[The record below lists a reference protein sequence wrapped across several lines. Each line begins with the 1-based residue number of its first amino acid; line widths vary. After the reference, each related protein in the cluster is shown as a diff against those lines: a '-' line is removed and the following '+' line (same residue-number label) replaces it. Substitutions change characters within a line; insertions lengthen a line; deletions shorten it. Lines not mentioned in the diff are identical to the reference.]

1 MRRLAVR
8 TLILTISLMACSSDV
23 VGPSP
28 DQESKTASAFPAPS
42 PGGAPTVTGVW
53 INRDVIA
60 ARPVSGTPWAAVE
73 GAARQSC
80 GRIDLGNQDSTA
92 NVCVLA
98 KALVAARTGSVSAR
112 TEVIAA
118 LADLV
123 GVSYQGRALSLGRE
137 LAAYVIAADLI
148 DLASADPGLNER
160 FKRAI
165 SGLLTTRTS
174 EGPVNL
180 IDCHETRPNNWGTM
194 CGASRAAVASYL
206 HDSDAL
212 ARVAQVFHGWLGD
225 RSSYSS
231 FKFGDLS
238 WQCDSSSPVAIN
250 PPGCLRNGRSIDG
263 VLPDDQRRAGPFAWP
278 PPKEN
283 YVYEALQGA
292 VVQAVI
298 LTQSGY
304 PAFEWENQ
312 AMLRAFRW
320 LYSEASFPAGGDD
333 AWIVPLINH
342 YYGTTYP
349 VQASGKPGKVMAWA
363 EWTHER

>member
-1 MRRLAVR
+1 MRRVAVR
-8 TLILTISLMACSSDV
+8 TLLLTICLMACSSDMA
-23 VGPSP
+23 GPSSVE
-28 DQESKTASAFPAPS
+28 ESKTDRSLPAPG
-42 PGGAPTVTGVW
+42 PAGPATAAGLW
-53 INRDVIA
+53 INREAIA
-60 ARPVSGTPWAAVE
+60 ALPMSGPDWGGVDRE
-73 GAARQSC
+73 ARQSC
-80 GRIDLGNQDSTA
+80 GRVDLTDQDSPA

-98 KALVAARTGSVSAR
+98 KALMAARTDSAPAR
-112 TEVIAA
+112 SEVVAA
-118 LADLV
+118 LGEVVAMH
-123 GVSYQGRALSLGRE
+123 YQGRALSLGRE

-148 DLASADPGLNER
+148 DLASTDPGLNER
-160 FKRAI
+160 FKGAI
-165 SGLLTTRTS
+165 SGLLNARTS

-194 CGASRAAVASYL
+194 CGASRAAVAAYL
-206 HDSDAL
+206 HDSAAI

-225 RSSYSS
+225 RASYSG

-238 WQCDSSSPVAIN
+238 WQCDSSSPVGIN
-250 PPGCLRNGRSIDG
+250 PPGCMKNGKSIDG

-304 PAFEWENQ
+304 PAFDWENQ
-312 AMLRAFRW
+312 AILRAFRW

-333 AWIVPLINH
+333 VWIVPLINH
-342 YYGTTYP
+342 YYRTSYP
-349 VQASGKPGKVMAWA
+349 VPASGKPGKVMAWT